1 MNSSAKREWFTAFEL
16 EGIGDLPNK
25 ATNITRKATKENW
38 KKQQV
43 KGKKG
48 IAYEYH
54 YSSFPSSVQQQLGF
68 DVVEE
73 AFIQKGD
80 DFSYIDDLS
89 IKDNRAI
96 NQRFAFRTEW
106 LKKMA
111 IDVAHSTF
119 FKMPDDTMERTIYR
133 GDRALV
139 TIFYHKTNNQL
150 KRGLESLEQLWQL
163 KNGLYVVQVNSRLTI
178 RRLQFDLNKGLY
190 IACDNPLYQ
199 SVHLTQEQIDPN
211 MVVGQ
216 VRWYAHTVQWD

>member
-1 MNSSAKREWFTAFEL
+1 MKNYQEWYSIAELMAKNLEL
-16 EGIGDLPNK
+16 PASDKGIVKK
-25 ATNITRKATKENW
+25 AVRENW
-38 KKQQV
+38 LKRQREGV
-43 KGKKG
+43 KGKTF
-48 IAYEYH
+48 EYH
-54 YSSFPSSVQQQLGF
+54 YSSFPGNVQQQLGF

-80 DFSYIDDLS
+80 DFSYIDELS
-89 IKDNRAI
+89 IKENSVTS
-96 NQRFAFRTEW
+96 QRFAFRTEW
-106 LKKMA
+106 LKRMA
-111 IDVAHSTF
+111 IDAANSTF

-133 GDRALV
+133 GDRVLV

-199 SVHLTQEQIDPN
+199 SVHLSQEQIDPTII
-211 MVVGQ
+211 VGQ
-216 VRWYAHTVQWD
+216 VRWYAHTVDWD

>member
-1 MNSSAKREWFTAFEL
+1 MKNYQEWYSIAELMAKNLEL
-16 EGIGDLPNK
+16 PASDKGIVKK
-25 ATNITRKATKENW
+25 AVRENW
-38 KKQQV
+38 LKRQREGV
-43 KGKKG
+43 KGKTF
-48 IAYEYH
+48 EYH
-54 YSSFPSSVQQQLGF
+54 YSSFPGNVQQQLGF

-80 DFSYIDDLS
+80 DFSYIDELS
-89 IKDNRAI
+89 IKEN
-96 NQRFAFRTEW
+96 NVTSQRFAFRTEW
-106 LKKMA
+106 LKRMA

-190 IACDNPLYQ
+190 MACDNPLYQ
-199 SVHLTQEQIDPN
+199 SVHLSQEQIDPTII
-211 MVVGQ
+211 VGQ
-216 VRWYAHTVQWD
+216 VRWYAHTVDWD

>member
-1 MNSSAKREWFTAFEL
+1 MIREWFEL
-16 EGIGDLPNK
+16 KELLGKGGLPETVQGITKK
-25 ATNITRKATKENW
+25 AKLENW
-38 KKQQV
+38 KRRLIKGR
-43 KGKKG
+43 KGKT
-48 IAYEYH
+48 YEY
-54 YSSFPSSVQQQLGF
+54 YIKDMPAAVQQQLGKN
-68 DVVEE
+68 VVEDN
-73 AFIQKGD
+73 FIQKGD

-89 IKDNRAI
+89 IKGNRAI

-106 LKKMA
+106 LKRMA
-111 IDVAHSTF
+111 IDAANSTF
-119 FKMPDDTMERTIYR
+119 FKMPDDTMERTIYG

-139 TIFYHKTNNQL
+139 TIFYHKAGNSL
-150 KRGLESLEQLWQL
+150 KRGIESLERLWTL

>member
-1 MNSSAKREWFTAFEL
+1 MKNYQEWYSIAEL
-16 EGIGDLPNK
+16 MSKNLELPTSDKGIVKK
-25 ATNITRKATKENW
+25 AVRENW
-38 KKQQV
+38 LKRQREGV
-43 KGKKG
+43 KGKTF
-48 IAYEYH
+48 EYH
-54 YSSFPSSVQQQLGF
+54 YSSLPSNVQQQLGF
-68 DVVEE
+68 DIVEE

-80 DFSYIDDLS
+80 DFSYIDELS
-89 IKDNRAI
+89 IKEN
-96 NQRFAFRTEW
+96 NVTSQRFAFRTEW
-106 LKKMA
+106 LKRMA

-119 FKMPDDTMERTIYR
+119 FKMPDDTMERTIYG

-139 TIFYHKTNNQL
+139 TIFYHKANNQL

-211 MVVGQ
+211 IVVGQ
-216 VRWYAHTVQWD
+216 VRWYAHTVRWD